1 VAALPS
7 DYLGYSRVTYT
18 GSPRIDLEYI
28 SPNIFQTSY
37 PTSPT
42 GVPSQF
48 TIEGANL
55 KVGPSNDTAL
65 DFLYFQRTA
74 AVSSSLNWLY
84 TNHPDAYLFGSLC
97 EANAFNKGQAFES
110 ASLWK
115 SRRDEIFGEIATLDF
130 NERQG
135 MTMRVA
141 GVTP

>member
-1 VAALPS
+1 
-7 DYLGYSRVTYT
+7 VTYT

-42 GVPSQF
+42 GTPLSSPLR
-48 TIEGANL
+48 ASNL

-74 AVSSSLNWLY
+74 AFQVSELALH
-84 TNHPDAYLFGSLC
+84 HPSRRLFCSARFAKPTPLTRGRRLT
-97 EANAFNKGQAFES
+97 S

-135 MTMRVA
+135 MTMRVV